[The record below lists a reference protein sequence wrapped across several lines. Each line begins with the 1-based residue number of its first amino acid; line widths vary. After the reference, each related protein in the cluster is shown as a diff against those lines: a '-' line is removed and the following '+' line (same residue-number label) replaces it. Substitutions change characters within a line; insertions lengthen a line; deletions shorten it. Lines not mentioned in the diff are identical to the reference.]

1 MPYYR
6 HLKTEQPEQGTEFTD
21 PSVARRD
28 LDPKTHTVS
37 FVASEYEKETW
48 RAREIRKFNS
58 GEYLAVPWIAVIN
71 STFRRYD
78 LPDTVIDHYPHLSSK
93 FPGLIAY
100 TKSEEHGVLDRQTAV
115 KPGKYIEEFLKDS
128 FTPAQIA
135 DYIAQCKS
143 DAFELKIARSEADI
157 VAIYSQKDCGFTSC
171 MQSKH
176 SPEYNWQRPTEAG
189 DRLHPVAVYGDSDLG
204 VAYLGDIQTK
214 IKARAVV
221 WPDQKI
227 FTRAYGDINTLKHV
241 LRANG
246 YTEGSL
252 VGSRVCRLTD
262 PKGVIMPYIDGV
274 TQASEDGQWI
284 VLDDEGKLSC
294 DNTEGY
300 AQSTSDR
307 AYHDDDD
314 DDGDY
319 DYTCDHCEQG
329 YHYDHQNNGRLNRTW
344 CDSCIDSSQV
354 CQHCERRRWNE
365 DWTRVEGVLTCERCL
380 ENMQSTCEHDVS
392 RLRGGVS
399 NTTTIESCGEVWVE
413 ALEFEP
419 LEQDERDRLGVSHL
433 CRTCAE
439 HKQVCKAC
447 GSLFDSE
454 ATACDLC
461 GQAIYCP
468 YTSDLLNFSQ
478 TAPHDAISQ
487 SWLPVAADGSLWW
500 IAADLNAPHA
510 GHWVKFA
517 DGRTCYTPDCGQT
530 LSGSHF
536 DSLDCEGFRRVPDP
550 RARPARPRVS
560 ATNNTFENALRDS
573 QWERMLVDT
582 VCHIH
587 DCARPLPALT
597 LGLRASFD
605 SALGEPI
612 YYCAVC
618 ASSSY
623 VQMYAREHA
632 ITLPPSAVVPF
643 VANESSPF

>member
-6 HLKTEQPEQGTEFTD
+6 HLKSEQPEQGTEFTD

-28 LDPKTHTVS
+28 LDPKTHMVS
-37 FVASEYEKETW
+37 FVASDYEKETW
-48 RAREIRKFNS
+48 RAREIRKFTA
-58 GEYLAVPWIAVIN
+58 GEYLAVPWIACVL
-71 STFRRYD
+71 SVFRRYD
-78 LPDTVIDHYPHLSSK
+78 LPDSVLNHYPHLSSK
-93 FPGLIAY
+93 FPGLIAF
-100 TKSEEHGVLDRQTAV
+100 TKSDEHGMLDRQTAI
-115 KPGKYIEEFLKDS
+115 KPGKYIEEYLKDS
-128 FTPAQIA
+128 FTPAQVA

-221 WPDQKI
+221 WPDQKV
-227 FTRAYGDINTLKHV
+227 FARAYGDINTLKHV

-252 VGSRVCRLTD
+252 VGSRVRRLTG
-262 PKGVIMPYIDGV
+262 PKGVIMPYIDGI

-284 VLDDEGKLSC
+284 VLDDEGELSC

-307 AYHDDDD
+307 GYADDDD
-314 DDGDY
+314 NGDY

-329 YHYDHQNNGRLNRTW
+329 YNYQDQNNGRLNRIW
-344 CDSCIDSSQV
+344 CDSCIESSQV
-354 CQHCERRRWNE
+354 CHHCDRRWWNE
-365 DWTRVEGVLTCERCL
+365 DWERIEGQLTCERCVQA
-380 ENMQSTCEHDVS
+380 MQITCEHEVS
-392 RLRGGVS
+392 RLHGSV
-399 NTTTIESCGEVWVE
+399 NNATTIESCGETWVE

-419 LEQDERDRLGVSHL
+419 LERDNRDRLGVSHL

-439 HKQVCKAC
+439 HKQACRAC

-454 ATACDLC
+454 ATACELC

-468 YTSDLLNFSQ
+468 YTSDLFNSAYQRVLDRPIVQ
-478 TAPHDAISQ
+478 V
-487 SWLPVAADGSLWW
+487 LPVAADGSLWW
-500 IAADLNAPHA
+500 IASDHNAPHA

-517 DGRTCYTPDCGQT
+517 DGRTCYTPDYGQT

-536 DSLDCEGFRRVPDP
+536 ESLDCEGFRRVPDP

-560 ATNNTFENALRDS
+560 AINNTLENALRDS
-573 QWERMLVDT
+573 QWERVFVDT

-612 YYCAVC
+612 YYCGTCTRVTHSADVH
-618 ASSSY
+618 
-623 VQMYAREHA
+623 R
-632 ITLPPSAVVPF
+632 ITLPPMTVPY
-643 VANESSPF
+643 VADESSPF